1 MSKRIKGIIAA
12 FLVVA
17 GVTTNIPASRSNV
30 VYANERGKAKNVI
43 MLIADGMST
52 EGITL
57 ARQTKGGNLAM
68 DEISVGSVITSWAN
82 GPITDSAPG
91 GTVYA
96 AGEKTNNKYIGTSV
110 NDTPIASIV
119 EGAESIGKAT
129 GIIATSEIT
138 HATPADFTAHTNNR
152 KHYNQ
157 ILQQQ
162 INQDMEVV
170 LGGGFNKPS
179 GFTSEVSTDE
189 FAAYYEDQVNNI
201 KEEGFDFITTKD
213 ELDNY
218 DGDKL
223 WGSFADADLKYDFDR
238 QSDND
243 NVQPSLAEMT
253 DKAIEVL
260 NKDEYGF
267 FLMVEGSKIDWAA
280 HANDPSGTIGDILA
294 FDEAIKVALD
304 YAKENQDTIVV
315 VTTDHANSGF
325 SIGNESTTSGYDDL
339 TFEESIMQIKDF
351 KLSAEKF
358 TALVEGKSDDEVK
371 ALIYDTLTVVR
382 NTEQSAYTVSMSDVE
397 NVEGKAGVEFKV
409 PVVVNELPTDSV
421 IRASEMAFD
430 IPEDLEV
437 KAVEL
442 NNKVIKANN
451 WDYNVVDG
459 KLRVALA
466 NLDDEP
472 IFVNNTSGNKNV
484 VTLTLAL
491 KEDKSSEDSTAIK
504 MSDLVLRC
512 ENDVD
517 IEYNTKNAKS
527 TITFVEKEVAQVS
540 ARELYVSEGVD
551 VIPENMKAVASEFTL
566 VENTTDVKFGDTK
579 FYYSPEFTE
588 KTGKVTYIALVS
600 ADTSLDSL
608 SDINSYTL
616 TETAEQVETVL
627 FGDINN
633 DGIDAQDALAAVSSW
648 LRKTE
653 LNNKEIIS
661 INVNADGRINTRDA
675 IDVVDNYIAGKEF
688 KVLSK

>member
-17 GVTTNIPASRSNV
+17 GVTTNIHASRSNV

-157 ILQQQ
+157 ILHQQ

-260 NKDEYGF
+260 NKDEDGF
-267 FLMVEGSKIDWAA
+267 FLMVEGSKVDWAA
-280 HANDPSGTIGDILA
+280 HANNTVGIVSDILA
-294 FDEAIKVALD
+294 FDEAVEAAVNF
-304 YAKENQDTIVV
+304 AKEDGNTVVV
-315 VTTDHANSGF
+315 VTTDHGNSGIT
-325 SIGNESTTSGYDDL
+325 IGSNYYNDNIGSYDKATYSNTTDL
-339 TFEESIMQIKDF
+339 LKNATITEERFDEIS
-351 KLSAEKF
+351 S
-358 TALVEGKSDDEVK
+358 GKSDAEIK
-371 ALIYDTLTVVR
+371 ALALEYYGIDLTAEELAIVKGEQGEGRQVGIREVIARRVGIGYTTGGHTGEQIYLGVY
-382 NTEQSAYTVSMSDVE
+382 APSDVE
-397 NVEGKAGVEFKV
+397 LLEG
-409 PVVVNELPTDSV
+409 
-421 IRASEMAFD
+421 
-430 IPEDLEV
+430 
-437 KAVEL
+437 
-442 NNKVIKANN
+442 
-451 WDYNVVDG
+451 VVD
-459 KLRVALA
+459 
-466 NLDDEP
+466 NTE
-472 IFVNNTSGNKNV
+472 VNKY
-484 VTLTLAL
+484 
-491 KEDKSSEDSTAIK
+491 
-504 MSDLVLRC
+504 MQR
-512 ENDVD
+512 
-517 IEYNTKNAKS
+517 
-527 TITFVEKEVAQVS
+527 
-540 ARELYVSEGVD
+540 
-551 VIPENMKAVASEFTL
+551 
-566 VENTTDVKFGDTK
+566 
-579 FYYSPEFTE
+579 
-588 KTGKVTYIALVS
+588 
-600 ADTSLDSL
+600 
-608 SDINSYTL
+608 
-616 TETAEQVETVL
+616 VL
-627 FGDINN
+627 FGEEI
-633 DGIDAQDALAAVSSW
+633 LSSY
-648 LRKTE
+648 T
-653 LNNKEIIS
+653 KEIYQ
-661 INVNADGRINTRDA
+661 DGEVVLGKIEGTTTSVDESLKHSPKLTIERLGNTIEVDIYTNNYRINGEEKELKTVVPYINGKYFIPKEL
-675 IDVVDNYIAGKEF
+675 IDVVSELKENNIH
-688 KVLSK
+688 KEEVNVEEVGGVN

>member
-17 GVTTNIPASRSNV
+17 GVTTNIHASRSNV

-260 NKDEYGF
+260 NKDEDGF
-267 FLMVEGSKIDWAA
+267 FLMVEGSKVDWAA
-280 HANDPSGTIGDILA
+280 HANNTVGIVSDILA
-294 FDEAIKVALD
+294 FDEAVEAAVNF
-304 YAKENQDTIVV
+304 AKEDGNTVVV
-315 VTTDHANSGF
+315 VTTDHGNSGIT
-325 SIGNESTTSGYDDL
+325 IGINYYNDNIGSYDKATYSNTTDL
-339 TFEESIMQIKDF
+339 LKNATITEERFDEIS
-351 KLSAEKF
+351 S
-358 TALVEGKSDDEVK
+358 GKSDAEIK
-371 ALIYDTLTVVR
+371 ALALEYYGIDLTAEELAIVKGEQGEGRQVGIREVIARRVGIGYTTGGHTGEQIYLGVY
-382 NTEQSAYTVSMSDVE
+382 APSDVE
-397 NVEGKAGVEFKV
+397 LLEG
-409 PVVVNELPTDSV
+409 
-421 IRASEMAFD
+421 
-430 IPEDLEV
+430 
-437 KAVEL
+437 
-442 NNKVIKANN
+442 
-451 WDYNVVDG
+451 VVD
-459 KLRVALA
+459 
-466 NLDDEP
+466 NTE
-472 IFVNNTSGNKNV
+472 VNKY
-484 VTLTLAL
+484 
-491 KEDKSSEDSTAIK
+491 
-504 MSDLVLRC
+504 MQR
-512 ENDVD
+512 
-517 IEYNTKNAKS
+517 
-527 TITFVEKEVAQVS
+527 
-540 ARELYVSEGVD
+540 
-551 VIPENMKAVASEFTL
+551 
-566 VENTTDVKFGDTK
+566 
-579 FYYSPEFTE
+579 
-588 KTGKVTYIALVS
+588 
-600 ADTSLDSL
+600 
-608 SDINSYTL
+608 
-616 TETAEQVETVL
+616 VL
-627 FGDINN
+627 FGEEI
-633 DGIDAQDALAAVSSW
+633 LSSY
-648 LRKTE
+648 T
-653 LNNKEIIS
+653 KEIYQ
-661 INVNADGRINTRDA
+661 DGEVVLGKIEGTTTSVDESLKHSPKLTIERLGNTIEVDIYTNNYRINGEEKELKTVVPYINGKYFIPKEL
-675 IDVVDNYIAGKEF
+675 IDVVSELKENNIH
-688 KVLSK
+688 KEEVNVEEVGGVN

>member
-17 GVTTNIPASRSNV
+17 GVTTNIHASRSNV

-260 NKDEYGF
+260 NKDEDGF
-267 FLMVEGSKIDWAA
+267 FLMVEGSKVDWAA
-280 HANDPSGTIGDILA
+280 HANNTVGIVSDILA
-294 FDEAIKVALD
+294 FDEAVEAAVNF
-304 YAKENQDTIVV
+304 AKEDGNTVVV
-315 VTTDHANSGF
+315 VTTDHGNSGIT
-325 SIGNESTTSGYDDL
+325 IGSNYYNDNIGSYDKATYSNTTDL
-339 TFEESIMQIKDF
+339 LKNATITEERFDEIS
-351 KLSAEKF
+351 S
-358 TALVEGKSDDEVK
+358 GKSDAEIK
-371 ALIYDTLTVVR
+371 ALAPEYYGIDLTAEELAIVKGEQGEGRQVGIREVIARRVGIGYTTGGHTGEQIYLGVY
-382 NTEQSAYTVSMSDVE
+382 APSDVE
-397 NVEGKAGVEFKV
+397 LLEG
-409 PVVVNELPTDSV
+409 
-421 IRASEMAFD
+421 
-430 IPEDLEV
+430 
-437 KAVEL
+437 
-442 NNKVIKANN
+442 
-451 WDYNVVDG
+451 VVD
-459 KLRVALA
+459 
-466 NLDDEP
+466 NTE
-472 IFVNNTSGNKNV
+472 VNKY
-484 VTLTLAL
+484 
-491 KEDKSSEDSTAIK
+491 
-504 MSDLVLRC
+504 MQR
-512 ENDVD
+512 
-517 IEYNTKNAKS
+517 
-527 TITFVEKEVAQVS
+527 
-540 ARELYVSEGVD
+540 
-551 VIPENMKAVASEFTL
+551 
-566 VENTTDVKFGDTK
+566 
-579 FYYSPEFTE
+579 
-588 KTGKVTYIALVS
+588 
-600 ADTSLDSL
+600 
-608 SDINSYTL
+608 
-616 TETAEQVETVL
+616 VL
-627 FGDINN
+627 FGEEI
-633 DGIDAQDALAAVSSW
+633 LSSY
-648 LRKTE
+648 T
-653 LNNKEIIS
+653 KEIYQ
-661 INVNADGRINTRDA
+661 DGEVVLGKIEGTTTSVDESLKHSPKLTIERLGNTIEVDIYTNNYRINGEEKELKTVVPYINGKYFIPKEL
-675 IDVVDNYIAGKEF
+675 IDVVSELKENNIH
-688 KVLSK
+688 KEEVNVEEVGGVN